1 MKAALQI
8 AICLSVLAL
17 IGASCG
23 LAMMLSGY
31 VMIGAFQTIPGTPRV
46 SGLNRELLLW
56 MILVGTSLG
65 GTIALLVAYHR
76 YKRMS

>member
-1 MKAALQI
+1 MKLALQI
-8 AICLSVLAL
+8 AVVLSFLVL

-31 VMIGAFQTIPGTPRV
+31 VMIGAFQTIPAAPRA

-56 MILVGTSLG
+56 TTLVGASMGT
-65 GTIALLVAYHR
+65 TIALLVAYHR
-76 YKRMS
+76 SKRMF

>member
-1 MKAALQI
+1 M
-8 AICLSVLAL
+8 VL

-31 VMIGAFQTIPGTPRV
+31 VMIGAFQEIPGSPRA

-56 MILVGTSLG
+56 MVLVAASLG
-65 GTIALLVAYHR
+65 GTIALLVAYR
-76 YKRMS
+76 RSKRMF

>member
-1 MKAALQI
+1 
-8 AICLSVLAL
+8 
-17 IGASCG
+17 
-23 LAMMLSGY
+23 MMLSGY